1 MLGAA
6 VSDSEFS
13 KAELNA
19 ALRSAAEHFFP
30 GEEEPPVIG
39 VHTRSPE
46 GDTPLHLFAW
56 RGDEKAAKV
65 LVEAGAD
72 VNATGDMG
80 ETPLHVALK
89 KKNEA
94 LVLLLLGVGAKINV
108 RSEFNETPQEAARR
122 IGGRIAEIFANRSSR
137 RNATRGA

>member
-1 MLGAA
+1 M
-6 VSDSEFS
+6 SNSELS

-30 GEEEPPVIG
+30 GEEEPPRIG
-39 VHTRSPE
+39 VHTRGPE

-56 RGDEKAAKV
+56 RSDEKVAKV

-72 VNATGDMG
+72 VNAVGDMG

-89 KKNEA
+89 KENEA
-94 LVLLLLGVGAKINV
+94 LVLLLLGAGARIDI
-108 RSEFNETPQEAARR
+108 RSEFNETPQEVAHR
-122 IGGRIAEIFANRSSR
+122 IGGRFAEIFANRSSR